1 METWNAYTADGHLTD
16 HTLTRGEAIPDGLY
30 HLVVECIIRHRD
42 GSTLFMQRDST
53 KPSYPDYY
61 EATAG
66 GSALFGEIA
75 EQAIVREV
83 REETGIE
90 LTATQLRH
98 HTHFVAHDDQCL
110 FHCYWAETDWDKSA
124 IQLQAEETSHY
135 IWVPQEKLKNFLET
149 ELVIPRQKD
158 YVERLFLEQ
167 EQGKSENETQYNMR

>member
-16 HTLTRGEAIPDGLY
+16 HTLIRGEVIPNGLY

-42 GSTLFMQRDST
+42 GSTLFMKRDST

-66 GSALFGEIA
+66 GSALFWEIA
-75 EQAIVREV
+75 EQAILREV

-90 LTATQLRH
+90 LTAPQLRH
-98 HTHFVAHDDQCL
+98 HTHFVAHDDQCI

-135 IWVPQEKLKNFLET
+135 IWVPQEKLKDFLET

-158 YVERLFLEQ
+158 YVKRLFLGQ
-167 EQGKSENETQYNMR
+167 EENEG

>member
-16 HTLTRGEAIPDGLY
+16 HILTRVEAIPNGLY

-42 GSTLFMQRDST
+42 GSTLFMKRDST

-75 EQAIVREV
+75 EQAILREV

-124 IQLQAEETSHY
+124 IHLQADETSNY
-135 IWVPQEKLKNFLET
+135 IWVPQEKLKDFLET

-158 YVERLFLEQ
+158 YVESLFLEQ